1 MSLAHA
7 ILGILNTMPMTG
19 YDLKHLAFDE
29 SIAYFWQA
37 DQAQIYRTL
46 DRMAAAGW
54 VKSVLEVQTER
65 PNRKVYHITEAGQQE
80 LARWLATDQPLVTY
94 REPFLIQ
101 LFFGAVL
108 SNADLLRLIE
118 GRAARHAERLA
129 ALERV
134 PLPPL
139 DDPTADRETV
149 LRRLTLELGMAL
161 ERTYLDW
168 LDLCRRT
175 VAELPPAE
183 DGAHPCCF
191 SADQPSGEGE

>member
-7 ILGILNTMPMTG
+7 ILGILNLAPMTG
-19 YDLKHLAFDE
+19 YDLKHAAFDQ
-29 SIAYFWQA
+29 SIAYFWHA

-54 VKSVLEVQTER
+54 VESVLEVQTER

-101 LFFGAVL
+101 LFFGAAL
-108 SNADLLRLIE
+108 SDADLLRLIE
-118 GRAARHAERLA
+118 GQAARHTERLA
-129 ALERV
+129 ALDQV

-139 DDPTADRETV
+139 DDPAADRETM
-149 LRRLTLELGMAL
+149 LRRLTVELGKAL
-161 ERTYLDW
+161 ERAYLEW

-175 VAELPPAE
+175 VAELPPAG
-183 DGAHPCCF
+183 DG
-191 SADQPSGEGE
+191 G

>member
-7 ILGILNTMPMTG
+7 ILGILNIVPMTG
-19 YDLKHLAFDE
+19 YDLKHTVFDE
-29 SIAYFWQA
+29 SVNYFWQA

-80 LARWLATDQPLVTY
+80 LARWLVTDQPPVTY

-101 LFFGAVL
+101 LFFGAAL

-118 GRAARHAERLA
+118 GQAACHAERLA
-129 ALERV
+129 ALGGIE
-134 PLPPL
+134 LPPL
-139 DDPTADRETV
+139 DDPSADRETV
-149 LRRLTLELGMAL
+149 LRRLTLELGLTL
-161 ERTYLDW
+161 ERAYLEW

-175 VAELPPAE
+175 VAKLPPADDSE
-183 DGAHPCCF
+183 
-191 SADQPSGEGE
+191 